1 MVSHLQI
8 YVTTL
13 NFTYE
18 EANMDGLLFL
28 HSTLSGINSSFSSK
42 KHKQKSQCHWLTM
55 QEGHQLGDIFL
66 IIPSKVVI
74 FIQYL
79 YHCKK
84 HVYKNIS

>member
-1 MVSHLQI
+1 
-8 YVTTL
+8 
-13 NFTYE
+13 
-18 EANMDGLLFL
+18 
-28 HSTLSGINSSFSSK
+28 
-42 KHKQKSQCHWLTM
+42 M